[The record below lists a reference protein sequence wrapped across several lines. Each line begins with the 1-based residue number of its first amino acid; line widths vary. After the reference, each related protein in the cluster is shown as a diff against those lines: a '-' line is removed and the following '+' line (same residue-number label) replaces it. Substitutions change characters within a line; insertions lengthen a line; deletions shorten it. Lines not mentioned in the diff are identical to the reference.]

1 MAKFRSWMIHE
12 FYYWK
17 DGDYYLDVDCK
28 RKNKYLDLQ
37 ESGFWKNSEQS
48 TGMVDKNGREIFEND
63 IAKIKYKGKTI
74 DVIVRFNGLL
84 FTLYNFDRG
93 LNISLQEYC
102 NTLQDIEIIG
112 NIHEGK
118 SK

>member
-37 ESGFWKNSEQS
+37 ESGFWQNAEQS
-48 TGMVDKNGREIFEND
+48 TGMVDKNVREIFEND
-63 IAKIKYKGKTI
+63 IVKNSKGETATVIYHPLIYGFTVLFESEGI
-74 DVIVRFNGLL
+74 DKLIGMFEDLEN
-84 FTLYNFDRG
+84 
-93 LNISLQEYC
+93 
-102 NTLQDIEIIG
+102 IG